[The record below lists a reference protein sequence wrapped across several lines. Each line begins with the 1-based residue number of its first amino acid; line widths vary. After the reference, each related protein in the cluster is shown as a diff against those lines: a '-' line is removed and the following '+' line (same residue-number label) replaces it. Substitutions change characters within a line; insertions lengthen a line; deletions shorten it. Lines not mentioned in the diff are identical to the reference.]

1 MKISKQKRK
10 KIINTLKNSSDF
22 KNGLSKSL
30 IIKELEMFMDMYDW
44 NDFYDRD
51 ITIDDY
57 EKYFESITKK
67 YVPHMNKYFRKSI
80 KKKMEKKK

>member
-10 KIINTLKNSSDF
+10 KIINILKNSSDF

-30 IIKELEMFMDMYDW
+30 IIKELEMFMDVCGW
-44 NDFYDRD
+44 KEFYETD

-80 KKKMEKKK
+80 NKKMEIKK